1 MKPQFELLTLAEA
14 VRALRVCR
22 ATLYRRVL
30 RPGGLR
36 TVTIGKSVRVRRSDL
51 DAYLDALASKAA

>member
-1 MKPQFELLTLAEA
+1 MNSSRDLMTLPEA
-14 VRALRVCR
+14 ARELRVCR

-30 RPGGLR
+30 KPGGLR